1 MQKDFNEKSM
11 KSGIIMSAAFRI
23 ILHMLAP
30 DKIFFNKRNF
40 PVGNILFVPVEN
52 IAVSASLV
60 VFFFFFAKKDLE
72 TARFGSD
79 RIGTQHNK
87 VPLMVMMM
95 RSMRNLN
102 LHNHHL
108 QSWLSVAFIAVAT
121 EEEEE
126 EEEEA
131 YGYET
136 HVCTPDRL
144 TAVAQRIHSHLQSGC
159 RDNGQHEETL
169 VFLQE
174 SQESEFRAGV
184 TYCWE
189 EKEDRSAALR
199 KSIGSRF
206 PFKRLAAISL

>member
-30 DKIFFNKRNF
+30 DKNFFNKCNF
-40 PVGNILFVPVEN
+40 PVGNILLVPVEN
-52 IAVSASLV
+52 IVVSASLV
-60 VFFFFFAKKDLE
+60 VFFFFFYFFAKKDLE
-72 TARFGSD
+72 TARMD
-79 RIGTQHNK
+79 WIGTQHNK
-87 VPLMVMMM
+87 VSLMVMMM

-102 LHNHHL
+102 LRNHRL
-108 QSWLSVAFIAVAT
+108 QSWQSVAFIAVTT
-121 EEEEE
+121 ED
-126 EEEEA
+126 EEEA

-136 HVCTPDRL
+136 YVCTPDRL

-159 RDNGQHEETL
+159 RDNRQHKETL

-174 SQESEFRAGV
+174 NQEREFRAGV

-206 PFKRLAAISL
+206 P

>member
-60 VFFFFFAKKDLE
+60 VFFFFFFFFFFFAKKDLE

-102 LHNHHL
+102 LHNHH
-108 QSWLSVAFIAVAT
+108 
-121 EEEEE
+121 
-126 EEEEA
+126 
-131 YGYET
+131 
-136 HVCTPDRL
+136 
-144 TAVAQRIHSHLQSGC
+144 
-159 RDNGQHEETL
+159 
-169 VFLQE
+169 
-174 SQESEFRAGV
+174 
-184 TYCWE
+184 
-189 EKEDRSAALR
+189 
-199 KSIGSRF
+199 
-206 PFKRLAAISL
+206 